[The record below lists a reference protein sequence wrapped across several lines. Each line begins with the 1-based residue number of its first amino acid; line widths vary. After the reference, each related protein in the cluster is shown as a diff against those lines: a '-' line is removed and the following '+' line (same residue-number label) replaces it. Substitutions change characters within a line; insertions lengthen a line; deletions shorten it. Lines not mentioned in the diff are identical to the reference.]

1 MPPVPPA
8 PSGRPKNEAAGLWH
22 DVPRLDRPPR
32 LWIIPQDK
40 AVWVGAGLA
49 PAAVAVTVDWRLLT
63 EPALWLI
70 ALAGAAAGI
79 GGALVQP
86 EGRSLPRWLWAWAN
100 WTMQPKRASW
110 RPGRSPLA
118 W

>member
-1 MPPVPPA
+1 VPPA

-40 AVWVGAGLA
+40 AVWLGAGLA
-49 PAAVAVTVDWRLLT
+49 PAAVAVTVDWRLLAD
-63 EPALWLI
+63 PVLWAVALV
-70 ALAGAAAGI
+70 GAAVGV

-86 EGRSLPRWLWAWAN
+86 EGRSLPRWIWAWVS
-100 WTMQPKRASW
+100 WTTQPKRASW